1 MEGKVVTVILLSSI
15 ICGVYAKEHVP
26 VLIWNTQQSQEG
38 LPAVSALQFMNYGTF
53 QAKYLEPFKP
63 KNILLFLQ
71 DALSVEDLSSHASE
85 LHHVSQWMES
95 SHSLYLPNVE
105 EAAHLAHDLP
115 SHGYNVVVLEPGV
128 PSAGLNLKQQDKN
141 LVVVKLPST
150 LTNPSRRR
158 AIQKADEVMEN
169 VISKIGAQREFTV
182 IFTGLKPSVEEHSEQ
197 YEERIRVA
205 RSLQAVSAGLPG
217 YYNTS
222 CVLLYLHNNTVVT
235 LTHQNSTDSEVLVV
249 DEGQSM
255 GEAIGHCP
263 GTADDKTA
271 NILIKYQNVE
281 SNKNHTYG
289 KVKFQLNFE
298 MANKGWTLTGV
309 NGSFDTTEI
318 YFKPISSEI
327 SGIPIFMS
335 YACTQKVTFTAA
347 VNNNT
352 GSSNGLVKLVLG
364 GVQMHPFTVKGKF
377 GGAWDCVG
385 FFTVSIWISLLATLL
400 MVTILSVGM
409 YMLSD
414 IKTMDR
420 FDDPKGQPIM
430 VPNTD

>member
-115 SHGYNVVVLEPGV
+115 SHGYN
-128 PSAGLNLKQQDKN
+128 
-141 LVVVKLPST
+141 
-150 LTNPSRRR
+150 
-158 AIQKADEVMEN
+158 
-169 VISKIGAQREFTV
+169 
-182 IFTGLKPSVEEHSEQ
+182 
-197 YEERIRVA
+197 
-205 RSLQAVSAGLPG
+205 AVSAGLPG